1 VYGDA
6 REAYDA
12 EEDRRALR
20 TLKECFGYETSTAF
34 AARDGDED
42 EDEDEDEDAATRTE
56 TVDEDDG
63 AYEIEFRDVAAAR
76 QTSGE
81 PDETRARLPVE
92 FASAPKTAKVE
103 ALRRF
108 VEEQGRGKYALC
120 DEHGRY
126 RWSRA
131 HGSDKDSVLDPT
143 KTLEDFFE
151 PQLRRGEPIVAWF
164 VSFRE

>member
-1 VYGDA
+1 MRVRCTRGA
-6 REAYDA
+6 FRV
-12 EEDRRALR
+12 RCWCRWN
-20 TLKECFGYETSTAF
+20 ST
-34 AARDGDED
+34 
-42 EDEDEDEDAATRTE
+42 
-56 TVDEDDG
+56 
-63 AYEIEFRDVAAAR
+63 IEKK
-76 QTSGE
+76 
-81 PDETRARLPVE
+81 RL
-92 FASAPKTAKVE
+92 SAPKTAKVE